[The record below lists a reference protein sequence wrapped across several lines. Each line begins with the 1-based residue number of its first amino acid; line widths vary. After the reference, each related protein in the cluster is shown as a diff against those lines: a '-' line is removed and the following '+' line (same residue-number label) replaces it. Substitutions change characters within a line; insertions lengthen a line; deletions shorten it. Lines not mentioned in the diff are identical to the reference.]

1 MRAINQNQEG
11 VNPFEKAKKKGRR
24 KTPDFNRAAFANRN
38 ARQMP
43 ARRLQR
49 GR

>member
-38 ARQMP
+38 ARQILNP
-43 ARRLQR
+43 PPQR